1 MNFISNKPLY
11 LQIKDYYKDLI
22 DKGAIKFNEALP
34 SVRDVGECF
43 NVNFLTVYKAYEQLV
58 KEGYIINISKKGY
71 YVLKKVNKDNSLLIE
86 KIKELTNSGYKLD
99 EIISYCQN
107 LINNLD
113 NQNNK
118 KRGKQNDWN
127 KKSK

>member
-99 EIISYCQN
+99 EIITYCQN
-107 LINNLD
+107 LSSD
-113 NQNNK
+113 SNNK
-118 KRGKQNDWN
+118 KN
-127 KKSK
+127 KKEVVKDD